1 MRILTIRI
9 FPPNG
14 CTNAPIYRTQNN
26 TMPFDVF
33 FDGPAGYRNKFDF
46 YSCGCSP
53 KLVKALQH
61 YLTTHASTLS
71 EIHVCLYLFNNS
83 LLHQQFI
90 VLSQQGIQVN
100 VYTIPIEGYDATNAK
115 DILDVETRGVV
126 TNSTKHTLA
135 KEIFSG
141 HYRKQYTGYNLY
153 FFPHLY
159 LRSSKVKKFSR
170 GNMPYS
176 LHAKSFL
183 FKHDNGRYDMA
194 ITSSNFA
201 VRDLVKEENLLF
213 IYDEPTFQQAAINF
227 FTALRKMAI
236 PISEF
241 DFTTSHCDFVV
252 TPVQHSLQANGGFI
266 APFYYNASLQVED
279 YLTALITA
287 AKKRVII
294 VGQHVCP
301 VNYQINVQYHTGF
314 TTATNNR
321 IGLACLLLQKA
332 TEGLAITILSQTFT
346 DGSNV
351 ENNTFR
357 RPANTGSFIQFFKQL
372 QGVPNIQYQVNEN
385 CHSKYIIIDDAVFV
399 STFNY
404 TPTQFIYLDSVAINN
419 FVHNPGKTY
428 KGIYAEVGQFVV
440 IEDKAV
446 VDKYLANYMDIKSNK
461 ETISVQ

>member
-1 MRILTIRI
+1 
-9 FPPNG
+9 
-14 CTNAPIYRTQNN
+14 
-26 TMPFDVF
+26 MPFDVF
-33 FDGPAGYRNKFDF
+33 FDGPAGYKNKFDF
-46 YSCGCSP
+46 YSSGCSP
-53 KLVKALQH
+53 KLIKALLQ

-83 LLHQQFI
+83 LLHGQFI
-90 VLSQQGIQVN
+90 LLAQKGIQVN
-100 VYTIPIEGYDATNAK
+100 VYTIPIEGYDDTNAK
-115 DILDVETRGVV
+115 DVIDVETRDVI
-126 TNSTKHTLA
+126 TNGTKRALA

-141 HYRKQYTGYNLY
+141 HYSKQYAGYNLY

-159 LRSSKVKKFSR
+159 IRSSNVKKFSR

-194 ITSSNFA
+194 ITSSNFT

-213 IYDEPTFQQAAINF
+213 IYNEPTYQQAAIDF
-227 FTALRKMAI
+227 FTALQKTAI
-236 PISEF
+236 HISEF
-241 DFTTSHCDFVV
+241 DFTAAPCDFVV
-252 TPVQHSLQANGGFI
+252 TPVQQPLQANGGFM

-314 TTATNNR
+314 TTAINKRN
-321 IGLACLLLQKA
+321 GLASLLLQKA

-346 DGSNV
+346 DGSHD
-351 ENNTFR
+351 ETNTFR
-357 RPANTGSFIQFFKQL
+357 RPANTGSFIHFFKQV

-385 CHSKYIIIDDAVFV
+385 CHSKYIIVDDAVFV

-404 TPTQFIYLDSVAINN
+404 TPTQFIYLDNVAINN
-419 FVHNPGKTY
+419 FVHNPGKSY

-440 IEDKAV
+440 IKDKEV
-446 VDKYLANYMDIKSNK
+446 VDKYLANYMDIKNNK